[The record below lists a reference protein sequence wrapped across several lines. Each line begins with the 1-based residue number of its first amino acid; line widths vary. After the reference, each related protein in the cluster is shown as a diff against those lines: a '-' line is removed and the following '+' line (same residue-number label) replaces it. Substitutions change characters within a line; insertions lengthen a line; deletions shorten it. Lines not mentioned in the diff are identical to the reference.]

1 MSSHIKNRK
10 PMFPVRTCRK
20 PVFPALHLLARRR
33 QRDAWW
39 MPNRRR
45 RKIRKRMR
53 KSKNQFL
60 RFSVA
65 RLIAVTSHLAGGS
78 LLLCHIE
85 GNFVDPISSTAAI
98 SWREWSRPTWPPSH
112 RRVGHQGLL
121 HLESSVTASAQLS
134 ATFTNSCQLPAGR
147 YQLPIFSR
155 YVPSSKM
162 RTSRFV
168 VER

>member
-10 PMFPVRTCRK
+10 PMFPVRACRK
-20 PVFPALHLLARRR
+20 PVFPALHLLARQQRR
-33 QRDAWW
+33 RRPQHDAWW

-78 LLLCHIE
+78 LLLRHIE
-85 GNFVDPISSTAAI
+85 GNFVDPTVYCGYIVTRVVSPDLATKSPKGRSPRLTSFGEQCHSQRAA
-98 SWREWSRPTWPPSH
+98 
-112 RRVGHQGLL
+112 
-121 HLESSVTASAQLS
+121 LS
-134 ATFTNSCQLPAGR
+134 D
-147 YQLPIFSR
+147 IH
-155 YVPSSKM
+155 
-162 RTSRFV
+162 
-168 VER
+168 